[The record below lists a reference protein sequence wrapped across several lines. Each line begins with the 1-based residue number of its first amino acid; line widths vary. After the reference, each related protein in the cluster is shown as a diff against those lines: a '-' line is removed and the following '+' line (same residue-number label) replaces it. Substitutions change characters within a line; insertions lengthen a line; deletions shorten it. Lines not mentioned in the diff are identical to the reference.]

1 MRTIYDTCQPRKSI
15 LQGTFNPEV
24 FTAALSPVIHFY
36 RNGEAAIDSV
46 YTDAETFFTEATYP
60 TEGLRQTV
68 SNVFRRISGDQTA
81 PSIYRLETSF
91 GGGKTHSLIACVHI
105 ANRGTELAPVTSEI
119 LDAQYLPAPHS
130 VTVVGIAG
138 DEIPVSKIKGD
149 RLIPYTLWGELAY
162 QIGGETLYK
171 EVKGEAES
179 FAAPGKHFLET
190 VLGDKKVLIML
201 DELAQYA
208 ARLEVAVPNKGAD
221 QLAAFLMALNG
232 YAKSHPG
239 IAVIVT
245 LAGATDAFSRQT
257 ANLTK
262 LLNQIGNGDLHQDDA
277 VAMAE
282 KARQGITSVVMRD
295 ATAVTPVQATEIS
308 SVLAKR
314 LFETIDPSAPEDAT
328 QAFTELYQR
337 NSALLPEEATSV
349 RFRSRMLASYPFHP
363 TLIDFLNNKLA
374 QAENFQGT
382 RGVLRVLAM
391 TVRSL
396 WMKKVPIQL
405 IQVSDIDMQSSVI
418 VDELLGRTGSAD
430 LRQVLNTDI
439 GSTDTRNLQGGLS
452 NAQRL
457 DQRNPHPDGIPLY
470 EKTWKVV
477 FLNSLV
483 GRAEGH
489 ASKVFGISQQDA
501 IFEVA
506 TPFITPTQVRTAL
519 EEISESAFYL
529 RYEDGKYFAHL
540 DPTINSVLAMI
551 RQTLT
556 EKQIMQKLRTVADGL
571 LQENS
576 HFRIEKNVHQ
586 PEDIADG
593 MDRLTLAMVALDA
606 KKIDPM
612 QLITQKGDMRPRE
625 RQNMVLLLVP
635 KTVVVEDNQP
645 EQMQLDDSSNTSLT
659 IEAWE
664 RLETLAR
671 QVLAIKALEEK
682 PQAYGISPT
691 KLTDGDFVTRKNERN
706 LALTQTV
713 SEMYTALYYPNA
725 TGTLQRKELR
735 PVAGEGGALVSQILQ
750 QLRDGGD
757 IIAPEGTHM
766 AASDLQSLAGGY
778 FFKNSDK
785 ITASDILR
793 SFYCYRSWPMLP
805 SRSVLETL
813 LRDGIQSGVWVA
825 YKMSND
831 PTDSLPGELYDQ
843 KKPLP
848 ISVAL
853 LDGGYSLMTV
863 TGAKKRGWL
872 DSDQVPNEK
881 VKNVIRDTMQ
891 ASGAVTIQDLTQAVQ
906 IQLAN
911 ATEQQIKE
919 NVQDMLQAGGYGLYQ
934 GQPDQQM
941 KPSSMVDGFT
951 AFSHEPQLD
960 EVLITRTEQS
970 ERGWLDTRSRGV
982 RLSGNE
988 GAKKLFPLLR
998 RMGSLYTRSGATS
1011 TIDQL
1016 DISDLKLPS
1025 GGTLRLALDNAT
1037 PTDIKRLDEL
1047 LQILCDTVKVTDA
1060 TEADLLIGDPDPNCA
1075 LVKEL
1080 KK

>member
-1 MRTIYDTCQPRKSI
+1 MDEK
-15 LQGTFNPEV
+15 
-24 FTAALSPVIHFY
+24 
-36 RNGEAAIDSV
+36 DS
-46 YTDAETFFTEATYP
+46 
-60 TEGLRQTV
+60 
-68 SNVFRRISGDQTA
+68 
-81 PSIYRLETSF
+81 
-91 GGGKTHSLIACVHI
+91 HS
-105 ANRGTELAPVTSEI
+105 
-119 LDAQYLPAPHS
+119 
-130 VTVVGIAG
+130 
-138 DEIPVSKIKGD
+138 
-149 RLIPYTLWGELAY
+149 
-162 QIGGETLYK
+162 
-171 EVKGEAES
+171 
-179 FAAPGKHFLET
+179 
-190 VLGDKKVLIML
+190 
-201 DELAQYA
+201 
-208 ARLEVAVPNKGAD
+208 
-221 QLAAFLMALNG
+221 
-232 YAKSHPG
+232 
-239 IAVIVT
+239 
-245 LAGATDAFSRQT
+245 
-257 ANLTK
+257 
-262 LLNQIGNGDLHQDDA
+262 
-277 VAMAE
+277 
-282 KARQGITSVVMRD
+282 
-295 ATAVTPVQATEIS
+295 
-308 SVLAKR
+308 
-314 LFETIDPSAPEDAT
+314 IDPD
-328 QAFTELYQR
+328 QR
-337 NSALLPEEATSV
+337 
-349 RFRSRMLASYPFHP
+349 
-363 TLIDFLNNKLA
+363 
-374 QAENFQGT
+374 
-382 RGVLRVLAM
+382 
-391 TVRSL
+391 
-396 WMKKVPIQL
+396 
-405 IQVSDIDMQSSVI
+405 
-418 VDELLGRTGSAD
+418 ELLGRTGSAD

-635 KTVVVEDNQP
+635 KTVAVEDDSPQ
-645 EQMQLDDSSNTSLT
+645 QMQMAGATESSPNLDA
-659 IEAWE
+659 IEKPE
-664 RLETLAR
+664 NLAR
-671 QVLAIKALEEK
+671 QVLAIERLEK
-682 PQAYGISPT
+682 QPQAYGISPL
-691 KLTDGDFVTRKNERN
+691 KLHDGDFLDRSRTRGME
-706 LALTQTV
+706 LVQAV
-713 SEMYTALYYPNA
+713 GEVYTTLYYPNA
-725 TGTLQRKELR
+725 MGILQRKELR
-735 PVAGEGGALVSQILQ
+735 IAVGEGGALVNQVLQ
-750 QLRDGGD
+750 QLRDSGD
-757 IIAPEGTHM
+757 IIAPEGNHM
-766 AASDLQSLAGGY
+766 AVSDLQSL
-778 FFKNSDK
+778 
-785 ITASDILR
+785 
-793 SFYCYRSWPMLP
+793 
-805 SRSVLETL
+805 V
-813 LRDGIQSGVWVA
+813 QSGVWVA

-831 PTDSLPGELYDQ
+831 PTDSLPGELYNQ

-906 IQLAN
+906 GQLTN

-951 AFSHEPQLD
+951 AFSHEPQPD

-1037 PTDIKRLDEL
+1037 PADIKRLDEL
-1047 LQILCDTVKVTDA
+1047 LQILCDTVKITDA

>member
-1 MRTIYDTCQPRKSI
+1 MKTIFDTCQPRKSI

-24 FTAALSPVIHFY
+24 FTAALSPVIQFY
-36 RNGEAAIDSV
+36 RSGEGSIDSI
-46 YTDAETFFTEATYP
+46 YTDAEKFFTEATYP

-68 SNVFRRISGDQTA
+68 SNVFRRIAGDQTA

-119 LDAQYLPAPHS
+119 IDTQYLPVPHS
-130 VTVVGIAG
+130 VTVAGIAG
-138 DEIPVSKIKGD
+138 DEIPVNKIKGD

-162 QIGGETLYK
+162 QIGGEELYR

-190 VLGDKKVLIML
+190 VLGDRKTLIML

-208 ARLEVAVPNKGAD
+208 ARLEVAAPNKGAD

-232 YAKSHPG
+232 YAKSHAG
-239 IAVIVT
+239 VVIIIT
-245 LAGATDAFSRQT
+245 LAGAADAFSRQT

-277 VAMAE
+277 VALAE
-282 KARQGITSVVMRD
+282 KSRQGITSVVMRD
-295 ATAVTPVQATEIS
+295 ATAVTPVQAAEIS

-314 LFETIDPSAPEDAT
+314 LFEEIDASASEET
-328 QAFTELYQR
+328 MQQYTEMYQR
-337 NSALLPEEATSV
+337 NSSLLPEEAISV
-349 RFRSRMLASYPFHP
+349 RFRGRMAASYPFHP

-391 TVRSL
+391 TIRSL
-396 WMKKVPIQL
+396 WMKRTPIQL
-405 IQVSDIDMQSSVI
+405 IHASDIDMQSSII

-430 LRQVLNTDI
+430 LRQVLNADI

-452 NAQRL
+452 NAQRA

-489 ASKVFGISQQDA
+489 TSKVFGISQQDA
-501 IFEVA
+501 VFEAA
-506 TPFITPTQVRTAL
+506 TPIITPTQVRTAL

-551 RQTLT
+551 RQTIT
-556 EKQIMQKLRTVADGL
+556 EKQIAQKLRSVADSL

-576 HFRIEKNVHQ
+576 HFRIEKNVHL

-606 KKIDPM
+606 QKIDPM
-612 QLITQKGDMRPRE
+612 QMITKKGEMYPRE
-625 RQNMVLLLVP
+625 RQNTVLLLVP
-635 KTVVVEDNQP
+635 KTVVVEDSSSQ
-645 EQMQLDDSSNTSLT
+645 QMELVNPADSSPSF
-659 IEAWE
+659 EAWE
-664 RLETLAR
+664 RLESLAR
-671 QVLAIKALEEK
+671 QVLAIKVLEEK
-682 PQAYGISPT
+682 PQAFGISPT
-691 KLTDGDFVTRKNERN
+691 KLHDPEFVTRKSDRDI
-706 LALTQTV
+706 ALMQAV
-713 SEMYTALYYPNA
+713 GEMYTVLYYPNA
-725 TGTLQRKELR
+725 GGTLQRRELR
-735 PVAGEGGALVSQILQ
+735 PVAGEGGALINQVLQ

-757 IIAPEGTHM
+757 IIAPEGSHV
-766 AASDLQSLAGGY
+766 AASELQSLANGY
-778 FFKNSDK
+778 FFKSGDK
-785 ITASDILR
+785 IAAAEILR
-793 SFYCYRSWPMLP
+793 SFWCRRSWPMLP
-805 SRSVLETL
+805 SRGILEAL
-813 LRDGIQSGVWVA
+813 LRDGIQSGIWIA

-831 PTDSLPGELYDQ
+831 PTDTLPGGLYDQ
-843 KKPLP
+843 KKMLP
-848 ISVAL
+848 SSIAL
-853 LDGGYSLMTV
+853 LDDGYSIMTIA
-863 TGAKKRGWL
+863 GAKKRGWL
-872 DSDQVPNEK
+872 DSGQVPNEK
-881 VKNVIRDTMQ
+881 VKGVIRDTMQ
-891 ASGAVTIQDLTQAVQ
+891 ASGAVTIRDLIQAVQ
-906 IQLAN
+906 VQLAN

-919 NVQDMLQAGGYGLYQ
+919 NVQDMLQSGGYSLYQ
-934 GQPDQQM
+934 GQTNQQM
-941 KPSSMVDGFT
+941 KPSAMIDGFT
-951 AFSHEPQLD
+951 AFSHEPQPE

-970 ERGWLDTRSRGV
+970 ERGWLDIRSRGI

-1011 TIDQL
+1011 MIDEL
-1016 DISDLKLPS
+1016 DISDLKLPG
-1025 GGTLRLALDNAT
+1025 GGTLRFALENAT
-1037 PTDIKRLDEL
+1037 PADIKRLDEL

-1060 TEADLLIGDPDPNCA
+1060 TEADLLIGDPDASCA
-1075 LVKEL
+1075 FIKEL

>member
-1 MRTIYDTCQPRKSI
+1 MRVILETCQPRKSI

-24 FTAALSPVIHFY
+24 FTAALSPVIQFY
-36 RNGEAAIDSV
+36 RNGETSIDSI
-46 YTDAETFFTEATYP
+46 YTNAETFFTEATYP

-68 SNVFRRISGDQTA
+68 SSVFRRIAGDQTA

-105 ANRGTELAPVTSEI
+105 ANRGKELATVTSEI
-119 LDAQYLPAPHS
+119 IDPQYLPAPHS
-130 VTVVGIAG
+130 VIVVGIAG
-138 DEIPVSKIKGD
+138 DEIPVNKIKGD

-190 VLGDKKVLIML
+190 VLGNKKVLIML

-257 ANLTK
+257 ASLTK

-277 VAMAE
+277 VALAE
-282 KARQGITSVVMRD
+282 KARHGITSVVMRD

-314 LFETIDPSAPEDAT
+314 LFEKIDAT
-328 QAFTELYQR
+328 AAEETMQEYTEMYQR
-337 NSALLPEEATSV
+337 NSSLLPEEATSV
-349 RFRSRMLASYPFHP
+349 RFRSRMIASYPFHP

-391 TVRSL
+391 TIRSL
-396 WMKKVPIQL
+396 WAKKAPIQL

-430 LRQVLNTDI
+430 LRQVLNADI
-439 GSTDTRNLQGGLS
+439 GSTDTHNLQGGLS
-452 NAQRL
+452 NAQRA
-457 DQRNPHPDGIPLY
+457 DQRNPHPDGFPLY

-483 GRAEGH
+483 GRAEGY

-506 TPFITPTQVRTAL
+506 TPIITPTQVRTAL

-556 EKQIMQKLRTVADGL
+556 EKQITQKLRTVADGL

-576 HFRIEKNVHQ
+576 HFRVEKNVHH
-586 PEDIADG
+586 PDDIVDG

-606 KKIDPM
+606 QKVDPM
-612 QLITQKGDMRPRE
+612 QLITQKGEMRPRE
-625 RQNMVLLLVP
+625 RQNMILLLIP
-635 KTVVVEDNQP
+635 KTVTVENNMDTQTVM
-645 EQMQLDDSSNTSLT
+645 EGMSEGTST
-659 IEAWE
+659 TAEAWE
-664 RLETLAR
+664 RLENLAR
-671 QVLAIKALEEK
+671 QVLAIKELEEK
-682 PQAYGISPT
+682 PQAYGISPA
-691 KLTDGDFVTRKNERN
+691 KLSDGDFVTRKSERN
-706 LALTQTV
+706 LALTQAV
-713 SEMYTALYYPNA
+713 SEMYTALYYPDTMGN
-725 TGTLQRKELR
+725 LQRKELR
-735 PVAGEGGALVSQILQ
+735 PAAGEGGALISQVLQ
-750 QLRDGGD
+750 QLRDD
-757 IIAPEGTHM
+757 NDMITPEGHM
-766 AASDLQSLAGGY
+766 AGSDMQSLADGY
-778 FFKNSDK
+778 FFKNGDK
-785 ITASDILR
+785 ISTADLLR
-793 SFYCYRSWPMLP
+793 SFWCYRSWPMLP
-805 SRSVLETL
+805 SRGALEAL
-813 LRDGIQSGVWVA
+813 LRDGVQSGVWVA

-831 PTDSLPGELYDQ
+831 PTDTLPGELYSQ

-848 ISVAL
+848 GSVGL
-853 LDGGYSLMTV
+853 LDGGYSIMTV

-881 VKNVIRDTMQ
+881 VKIVIHDTMQ
-891 ASGAVTIQDLTQAVQ
+891 TSGAVTIQDLTQAVQ
-906 IQLAN
+906 AQLAN

-919 NVQDMLQAGGYGLYQ
+919 NVQDMLQTGGYGLYQ
-934 GQPDQQM
+934 GKTNQQM
-941 KPSSMVDGFT
+941 KPAAMVDGFT
-951 AFSHEPQLD
+951 AFSHEPQPD
-960 EVLITRTEQS
+960 EVLITRAEQS
-970 ERGWLDTRSRGV
+970 ERGWLDTRSRGI

-998 RMGSLYTRSGATS
+998 RLGSLYTRSGATS

-1025 GGTLRLALDNAT
+1025 GGTLRFALDNAT
-1037 PTDIKRLDEL
+1037 PADIKRLDEL

-1060 TEADLLIGDPDPNCA
+1060 TEADLLIGDPDANCA
-1075 LVKEL
+1075 FVKEL